1 MMYNKIIIGASA
13 IAGCIAV
20 QVEGKDKD
28 NKVAKK
34 FVVPAVA
41 LLGCAGTAQAM
52 DFTEDLK
59 SFETF
64 NAPDIVKNAVWTEKN
79 TVYPESLNM
88 KVPFQGEELE
98 LKLSADRELFADD
111 WSIVDGSTGEV
122 ITDDKESQM
131 CHYVGQV
138 KGKPGS
144 YVNLSVCNDAG
155 MTGFIHTNDFD
166 AEIRPMDTDA
176 KSMGQSVIYSMNDLI
191 LPADIKFEHA
201 VAGFEE
207 FAANANMT
215 RQAGAMPAYVMNL
228 VTASDSARMNAQSS
242 ESSNTQSIV
251 SQMNSRYTNS
261 NWGSGNSLRITL
273 QTQVQN
279 ANMGGSPTSNLSSYL
294 PRVASW
300 KGSNYP
306 NSDNVQGLT
315 SFNQGG
321 TIGVAYLTTM
331 CSRSNSAGI
340 NNVGFTSST
349 ASRGILVAHE
359 AGHNFAMQHDN
370 NNNPSVMSSSINSN
384 AQSFSNPS
392 VNDFLRSSPKSC
404 L

>member
-1 MMYNKIIIGASA
+1 
-13 IAGCIAV
+13 
-20 QVEGKDKD
+20 
-28 NKVAKK
+28 
-34 FVVPAVA
+34 
-41 LLGCAGTAQAM
+41 
-52 DFTEDLK
+52 
-59 SFETF
+59 
-64 NAPDIVKNAVWTEKN
+64 
-79 TVYPESLNM
+79 
-88 KVPFQGEELE
+88 
-98 LKLSADRELFADD
+98 
-111 WSIVDGSTGEV
+111 
-122 ITDDKESQM
+122 
-131 CHYVGQV
+131 
-138 KGKPGS
+138 
-144 YVNLSVCNDAG
+144 